1 MSIEPFSV
9 EKIWVPT
16 DFTEFGK
23 PKENLVNVA
32 GCENSH
38 TSGIVMKVLQES
50 LGSNPALLID
60 HWQSQD
66 TTLRKKLAELH
77 DVALEQV
84 YLTAGALAGIQYS
97 FGIFVNENTNVGL
110 LKPDFPGFVYFSK
123 WKKANTHWLKN
134 TEFPFYIGNRDIADF
149 VRKNIVDFLILSNP
163 SAVMGTQ
170 KETKEIEDL
179 VKASPNTIFIVDE
192 ADSIHP
198 DSSSAHLSKS
208 YNNAIFLGSFS
219 KFYGLSGLRGGYLIT
234 PKKFSEHF
242 DRTIS
247 PAELTSLA
255 ILAATHVL
263 DDKQYQRET
272 QEKVR
277 KNLSSLESACEG
289 IPYRVVPGSR
299 CFASYLWADGGV
311 EDPYQTLQG
320 YGIKILKGSNFG
332 IERGGRVNLSSTEN
346 IGKLTGAV
354 KQIFPTR

>member
-66 TTLRKKLAELH
+66 TTKR
-77 DVALEQV
+77 
-84 YLTAGALAGIQYS
+84 
-97 FGIFVNENTNVGL
+97 
-110 LKPDFPGFVYFSK
+110 
-123 WKKANTHWLKN
+123 KKANTHWLKN

-163 SAVMGTQ
+163 SAVMGTP

-219 KFYGLSGLRGGYLIT
+219 KFYGLSGLRVGYLIT
-234 PKKFSEHF
+234 PKKFSE
-242 DRTIS
+242 
-247 PAELTSLA
+247 
-255 ILAATHVL
+255 
-263 DDKQYQRET
+263 
-272 QEKVR
+272 
-277 KNLSSLESACEG
+277 
-289 IPYRVVPGSR
+289 
-299 CFASYLWADGGV
+299 
-311 EDPYQTLQG
+311 
-320 YGIKILKGSNFG
+320 
-332 IERGGRVNLSSTEN
+332 
-346 IGKLTGAV
+346 
-354 KQIFPTR
+354 